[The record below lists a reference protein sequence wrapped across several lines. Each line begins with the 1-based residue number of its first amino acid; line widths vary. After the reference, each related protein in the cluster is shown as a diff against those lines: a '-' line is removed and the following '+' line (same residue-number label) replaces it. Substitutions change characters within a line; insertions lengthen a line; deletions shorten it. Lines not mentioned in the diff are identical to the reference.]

1 MSRLPIHRKRRI
13 AWIYTPIIIV
23 AGIGYFASYNHT
35 LTLNGGGLICM
46 IVAFAGLVAITREST
61 PWTS

>member
-1 MSRLPIHRKRRI
+1 MSRAPIHRKRRI
-13 AWIYTPIIIV
+13 WCIWMPLIVV

-46 IVAFAGLVAITREST
+46 IVAFGGLVAITKEST